1 MKYIKRIDESV
12 NEGLI
17 LNTVRKSIG
26 KIQGELKK
34 KWKKTGGYENFGQDE
49 ISDLKGDSRFYNPY
63 GTPEQRKAAKL
74 IDALDQWAMNYTGES
89 VEFIDENKFD
99 IALNKMDEWLPEDPE
114 AMERYMEILNQE
126 GPKDMEKFFIEYG
139 DEDRLQ
145 SYGLKSR
152 DMKKLAKM
160 AFESKSVYEATDV
173 NDPVLV
179 AFRATRRDL
188 PKFTPAKAKSRRLSF
203 DKYMDLLDKQTDI
216 DQEIK
221 DMAEEM
227 AQTFRD
233 MEQEAEPEGG
243 EISDRYGTIMM
254 KQEKEYAKLKAKKAK
269 IDARIE
275 KHRMS

>member
-1 MKYIKRIDESV
+1 MKYIKRIDEAF
-12 NEGLI
+12 
-17 LNTVRKSIG
+17 IG
-26 KIQGELKK
+26 PFVFNDKMSDEELKAMYD
-34 KWKKTGGYENFGQDE
+34 G
-49 ISDLKGDSRFYNPY
+49 
-63 GTPEQRKAAKL
+63 
-74 IDALDQWAMNYTGES
+74 ALDGYANHSKGFQHAKSKYKEAYQAIEKILKKRGVKVDEGIVN
-89 VEFIDENKFD
+89 ENKFN

-114 AMERYMEILNQE
+114 AMERYYEIINQE
-126 GPKDMEKFFIEYG
+126 GPKDMEKFFIEFG

-145 SYGLKSR
+145 SYGLKSYSQKGSKYVEL
-152 DMKKLAKM
+152 MN
-160 AFESKSVYEATDV
+160 ESFNEAMDI